1 MTDAPNLVADLGG
14 TNTRVALADGPTLRR
29 DSIRRFRNAD
39 HSGLDA
45 VLRAYV
51 AEIGV
56 TAFAGACVAVAG
68 PVRDGQAHM
77 TNLDWQMD
85 DALIAHATGARR
97 VALINDLQAQGH
109 ALGHIAPGNLR
120 EVVAG
125 SGARGDAAQLVIG
138 IGTGFNA
145 APVHEGA
152 GVRVVAPS
160 ECGHITLPVRSADDL
175 ALSLHLKAEHGFAA
189 VEEALSGRGLS
200 ALHAWLGG
208 GRQSGAEIV
217 AALGAGDPA
226 AQATGLLFA
235 RLLGTITGDLALIHL
250 PYGGIYLIGGVA
262 RAMGPHL
269 ARLGFAEAFRDK
281 GRFGDFVVAFPVRVV
296 EDDYAALTGCAA
308 HLESL

>member
-14 TNTRVALADGPTLRR
+14 TNTRVALADGPALR
-29 DSIRRFRNAD
+29 DGSIRRFRNAD
-39 HSGLDA
+39 HAGLDA

-51 AEIGV
+51 AETGV
-56 TAFAGACVAVAG
+56 AVLSGACVAVAG

-77 TNLDWQMD
+77 TNLDWAMD
-85 DALIAHATGARR
+85 EALIAHATGARR

-109 ALGHIAPGNLR
+109 ALGHIAAEYLR

-145 APVHEGA
+145 APVHEAA
-152 GVRVVAPS
+152 GMRVVAPS

-175 ALSLHLKAEHGFAA
+175 ALAQHLKAQHGFAA
-189 VEEALSGRGLS
+189 VEEALSGRGLV
-200 ALHAWLGG
+200 ALHGWLGG
-208 GRQSGAEIV
+208 RAQDAAGIV
-217 AALGAGDPA
+217 AGLDAGETQA
-226 AQATGLLFA
+226 EATGRLFA
-235 RLLGTITGDLALIHL
+235 RLLGTVTGDLALIHL
-250 PYGGIYLIGGVA
+250 PFGGIYLIGGVA
-262 RAMGPHL
+262 RAFGQHL

-281 GRFGDFVVAFPVRVV
+281 GRFGDFVATFPVRVV

>member
-14 TNTRVALADGPTLRR
+14 TNTRVALADGPALR
-29 DSIRRFRNAD
+29 DGSIRRFRNAD
-39 HSGLDA
+39 HAGLDA

-51 AEIGV
+51 AETGV
-56 TAFAGACVAVAG
+56 AVLSGACVAVAG

-77 TNLDWQMD
+77 TNLDWAMD
-85 DALIAHATGARR
+85 EALIAHATGARR

-109 ALGHIAPGNLR
+109 ALGHIAPEHLR

-145 APVHEGA
+145 APVHEAA
-152 GVRVVAPS
+152 GMRVVAPS

-175 ALSLHLKAEHGFAA
+175 ALAQHLKAQHGFAA
-189 VEEALSGRGLS
+189 VEEALSGRGLV
-200 ALHAWLGG
+200 ALHGWLGG
-208 GRQSGAEIV
+208 RAQDAAGIV
-217 AALGAGDPA
+217 AGLDAGETQA
-226 AQATGLLFA
+226 EATGRLFA
-235 RLLGTITGDLALIHL
+235 RLLGTVTGDLALIHL
-250 PYGGIYLIGGVA
+250 PFGGIYLIGGVA
-262 RAMGPHL
+262 RAFGQHL

-281 GRFGDFVVAFPVRVV
+281 GRFGDFVATFPVRVV